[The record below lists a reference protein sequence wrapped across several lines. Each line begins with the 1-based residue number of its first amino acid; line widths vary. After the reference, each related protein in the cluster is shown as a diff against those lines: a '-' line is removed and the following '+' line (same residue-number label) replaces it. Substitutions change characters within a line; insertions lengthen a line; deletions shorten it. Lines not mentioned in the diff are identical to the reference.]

1 MLPRRP
7 TQSIPDKTAAL
18 TLEQSKVLDH
28 HAT

>member
-1 MLPRRP
+1 MLPRRS

-18 TLEQSKVLDH
+18 TLEQSKVFDH